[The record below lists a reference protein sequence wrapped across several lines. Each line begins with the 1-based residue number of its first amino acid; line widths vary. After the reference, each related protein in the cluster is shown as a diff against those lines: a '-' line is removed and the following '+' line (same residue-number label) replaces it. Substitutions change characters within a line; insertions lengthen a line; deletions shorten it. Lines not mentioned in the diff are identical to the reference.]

1 MQRAIS
7 PIFLAMSFVG
17 AAALAPSPV
26 IADELDELLAAAM
39 RLKQAHVERSYEKC
53 RSSGSSDVACRD
65 ELESLHPRE
74 ISALA
79 RIAANEGSVGES
91 EIRNAMANCYNP
103 SRDYRDLLECW
114 EQLAT
119 DLERGEAVVP
129 ATRQG
134 FQWSELSGRVGSLDP
149 VQRKSLVLCV
159 RGKVST
165 NFEET
170 VAHNLRSGGGDATWA
185 LKVHAFENHL
195 MVEVAEAAGW
205 SGMQDYYEQEANAAA
220 KLIRGEIEFSQ
231 YRQMAMQNEGRLATV
246 LAQETSRHSVHENN
260 FSILKEPC
268 DDVASAVIGRAKA
281 AASQ

>member
-1 MQRAIS
+1 MPRDIS

-17 AAALAPSPV
+17 AAALAPSPI

-53 RSSGSSDVACRD
+53 RSSGSSDAACRD

-79 RIAANEGSVGES
+79 RIAANVGSVGES
-91 EIRNAMANCYNP
+91 EISNAMGSCYDP
-103 SRDYRDLLECW
+103 SHDYRDLIECQEQIAVQLEK
-114 EQLAT
+114 
-119 DLERGEAVVP
+119 GEAVAP
-129 ATRQG
+129 DKPQR
-134 FQWSELSGRVGSLDP
+134 FRWSDLSDLAGSLDP

-159 RGKVST
+159 RGTVSM
-165 NFEET
+165 NFEKT
-170 VAHNLRSGGGDATWA
+170 VAHNLRSGGDDATWA

-195 MVEVAEAAGW
+195 MVEVAAAAGW
-205 SGMQDYYEQEANAAA
+205 SGMRDYYKQEAHDVA

-231 YRQMAMQNEGRLATV
+231 YRQMAKQNKGRLATV
-246 LAQETSRHSVHENN
+246 LAPETSRHSVHENN

>member
-1 MQRAIS
+1 
-7 PIFLAMSFVG
+7 MSFVG
-17 AAALAPSPV
+17 AAALAPPPI
-26 IADELDELLAAAM
+26 IAGELDELLAATM
-39 RLKQAHVERSYEKC
+39 RLKQAHVDRSYEKC
-53 RSSGSSDVACRD
+53 RSSGSSDAACRD

-79 RIAANEGSVGES
+79 RIAANVESVGES
-91 EIRNAMANCYNP
+91 EISSAMANCYNP
-103 SRDYRDLLECW
+103 LRDYRDLVECW

-119 DLERGEAVVP
+119 HLERGEAVVP

-149 VQRKSLVLCV
+149 LQRKSLVLCV
-159 RGKVST
+159 RGKVSM

-170 VAHNLRSGGGDATWA
+170 VAHNLRPGGEEAMWA

-205 SGMQDYYEQEANAAA
+205 SEMQDYYEQEANAAA
-220 KLIRGEIEFSQ
+220 KLIRGEIELSQ
-231 YRQMAMQNEGRLATV
+231 HRQMAKQNEGRLATV
-246 LAQETSRHSVHENN
+246 LAPETSRLSVHENN

-268 DDVASAVIGRAKA
+268 DDVASAVIGRAKGF
-281 AASQ
+281 ASQ